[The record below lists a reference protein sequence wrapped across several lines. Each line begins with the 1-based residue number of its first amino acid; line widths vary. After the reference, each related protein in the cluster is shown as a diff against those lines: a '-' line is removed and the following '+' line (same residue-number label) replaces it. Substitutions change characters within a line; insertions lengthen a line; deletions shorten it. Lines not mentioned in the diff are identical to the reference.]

1 MKKRKA
7 RISTDNLSTVVHS
20 HSNKSNGAIWI
31 NQVTDCSANLF
42 SKQNGDHC
50 SLKFTFAKKLLL
62 AMLKSI
68 KDILA
73 QVYFANE
80 S

>member
-20 HSNKSNGAIWI
+20 HSNKSYEAIWI
-31 NQVTDCSANLF
+31 NQVTDRA

-68 KDILA
+68 KDILV